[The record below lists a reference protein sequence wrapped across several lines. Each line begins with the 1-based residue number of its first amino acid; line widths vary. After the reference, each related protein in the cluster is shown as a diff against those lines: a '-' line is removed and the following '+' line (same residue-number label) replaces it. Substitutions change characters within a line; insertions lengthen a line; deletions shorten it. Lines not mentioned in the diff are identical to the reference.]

1 MKFSERGIE
10 MKRNMLSFVFLATLL
25 AGALGIIG
33 TAQAILF
40 TGNTNT
46 SSPTTIDTFL
56 TYTGASFVN
65 IDVPIGPGP
74 TSLTNLGTFTLNVC
88 GSRGCEEPFGSQD
101 GITDFTLRITFT
113 DPVVSGSP
121 ALFAADI
128 FGTILRSGNS
138 NNIGN
143 GSLLT
148 IDFANAAQHLSYSNA
163 LGTGA
168 FDISV
173 NDPAPYTAASQ
184 FGDTRTVTG
193 QIANLSFT
201 PSGSPTAAVPEPA
214 SLLLFAVGF
223 GGLPFLR
230 KRQRLD
236 N

>member
-1 MKFSERGIE
+1 
-10 MKRNMLSFVFLATLL
+10 MLSFVFLATLL

-121 ALFAADI
+121 ALFTADI

-138 NNIGN
+138 NNIGS

-148 IDFANAAQHLSYSNA
+148 IDFANTAQHLPYSNA
-163 LGTGA
+163 SVPA
-168 FDISV
+168 HSISRLMIQR
-173 NDPAPYTAASQ
+173 PIPQ
-184 FGDTRTVTG
+184 H
-193 QIANLSFT
+193 LSL
-201 PSGSPTAAVPEPA
+201 VIRE
-214 SLLLFAVGF
+214 L
-223 GGLPFLR
+223 
-230 KRQRLD
+230 
-236 N
+236 

>member
-1 MKFSERGIE
+1 LKFSERGKE

-65 IDVPIGPGP
+65 IDVSIGPGP
-74 TSLTNLGTFTLNVC
+74 TSLTNLGIFTLNVC

-101 GITDFTLRITFT
+101 SIADFTLRITFT

-121 ALFAADI
+121 ALFTADI
-128 FGTILRSGNS
+128 FRTILRSGNS
-138 NNIGN
+138 NNIGS

-148 IDFANAAQHLSYSNA
+148 IDFVNAAQHLSYSNA

-173 NDPAPYTAASQ
+173 NDPASYTAASQ
-184 FGDTRTVTG
+184 FGDTRTITG

-214 SLLLFAVGF
+214 SLLLFLVGF